1 MRRFVMEKTVIVRIK
16 AQRYWSRAAQKLSER
31 EGSFLEEVIKYV
43 IYIVVGALLLAGI
56 YALFKTIILPTLQTK
71 VQDMFNYTA

>member
-1 MRRFVMEKTVIVRIK
+1 MRKYLMAKTILLGIEAERKFSSVVE
-16 AQRYWSRAAQKLSER
+16 KLSEER
-31 EGSFLEEVIKYV
+31 GSFLEEVIKYV

-56 YALFKTIILPTLQTK
+56 YALFKTVILPTLQTK